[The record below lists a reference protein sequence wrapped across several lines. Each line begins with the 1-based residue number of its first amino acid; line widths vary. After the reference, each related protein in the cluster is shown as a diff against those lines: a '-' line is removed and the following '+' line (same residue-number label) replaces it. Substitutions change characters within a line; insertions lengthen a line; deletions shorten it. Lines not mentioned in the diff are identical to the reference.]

1 MNPMTQKNR
10 TRPSSTSTSTAAVA
24 ASASASA
31 ASAFVGSAPNL
42 SARQL
47 AAFVALAELRS
58 FTRAAAQCHLSQP
71 AFSALIRTLEESLGA
86 RLFDRTT
93 RAVEPTVEGSLCLDP
108 ARRLLQDMRLA
119 TDDLRDHVARRRG
132 RVALAALPALA
143 AGWLP
148 PHLAAFRR
156 DHPGIALDLAD
167 VLSESCVERVRAGRA
182 DLALAAIRA
191 TAPELSAAPFLS
203 DDFYLVCRR
212 DHPLARRRRPRLA
225 ELAHLAVIGLARHS
239 SVRQALDA
247 ALAAQPLRPVL
258 ALEQLS
264 SVAGMVVAGLG
275 VTLVPALTLFH
286 FHHPDLI
293 ARPIADEGLQ
303 RHIYLIRRRD
313 RALSAAA
320 QAMADALWRWAAEGP
335 KRAGVTVWSPPVD
348 IAPSRS

>member
-1 MNPMTQKNR
+1 MNA
-10 TRPSSTSTSTAAVA
+10 STTETSVA
-24 ASASASA
+24 
-31 ASAFVGSAPNL
+31 NL

-47 AAFVALAELRS
+47 AAFVSLAELRS

-93 RAVEPTVEGSLCLDP
+93 RAVEPTVEGTLFLEP

-148 PHLAAFRR
+148 PHLASFRAAY
-156 DHPGIALDLAD
+156 PGIELDLAD
-167 VLSESCVERVRAGRA
+167 VLSESCVERVRSGRA
-182 DLALAAIRA
+182 DLALAAVRA
-191 TAPELSAAPFLS
+191 TAPELSVEPFLS

-212 DHPLARRRRPRLA
+212 DHPLAKRRRPTLA
-225 ELAHLAVIGLARHS
+225 ELARQPLIGLARHS

-247 ALAAQPLRPVL
+247 ALPSQPLRPVL
-258 ALEQLS
+258 VLEQLS
-264 SVAGMVVAGLG
+264 SVSGMVIAGLG

-286 FHHPDLI
+286 FDHPDLV

-320 QAMADALWRWAAEGP
+320 QAMAESLWRWAAEGP
-335 KRAGVTVWSPPVD
+335 KRAGVTVRS
-348 IAPSRS
+348 APATP

>member
-1 MNPMTQKNR
+1 MNQRRAPVVDL
-10 TRPSSTSTSTAAVA
+10 PVA
-24 ASASASA
+24 
-31 ASAFVGSAPNL
+31 NL

-58 FTRAAAQCHLSQP
+58 FTRAASQCHLSQP

-93 RAVEPTVEGSLCLDP
+93 RAVEPTAEGALFLEP

-148 PHLAAFRR
+148 PLLAAFRR
-156 DHPGIALDLAD
+156 DYPGIEIDLAD
-167 VLSESCVERVRAGRA
+167 VLSESCVERVRSGRA
-182 DLALAAIRA
+182 DLALAALRS
-191 TAPELSAAPFLS
+191 TAPELSVEPFLS
-203 DDFYLVCRR
+203 DVFYLVCRR
-212 DHPLARRRRPRLA
+212 DHPLAKRRKPTLA
-225 ELAHLAVIGLARHS
+225 ELAQQPLIGLARHS

-247 ALAAQPLRPVL
+247 ALPSQPLRPVL
-258 ALEQLS
+258 ELEQLS

-286 FHHPDLI
+286 FEHPELI

-313 RALSAAA
+313 RALSSAA
-320 QAMADALWRWAAEGP
+320 QAMAEALWGWAAEWTR
-335 KRAGVTVWSPPVD
+335 RAGVMVHAHTTHPC
-348 IAPSRS
+348 

>member
-1 MNPMTQKNR
+1 MNQTTPMNQG
-10 TRPSSTSTSTAAVA
+10 STDGAVA
-24 ASASASA
+24 
-31 ASAFVGSAPNL
+31 NL

-71 AFSALIRTLEESLGA
+71 AFSALIRTLEDSLGA

-93 RAVEPTVEGSLCLDP
+93 RAVEPTVEGSLFLEP

-156 DHPGIALDLAD
+156 DYPGIELDLAD
-167 VLSESCVERVRAGRA
+167 VLSESCVERVRSGRA
-182 DLALAAIRA
+182 DLALAAVRA
-191 TAPELSAAPFLS
+191 TAPELSVEPFLS
-203 DDFYLVCRR
+203 DLFYLVCRR
-212 DHPLARRRRPRLA
+212 DHPLAKRRKPTLA
-225 ELAHLAVIGLARHS
+225 ELAQQPLIGLARHS
-239 SVRQALDA
+239 SVRQALNA
-247 ALAAQPLRPVL
+247 AVPSQPLRPL
-258 ALEQLS
+258 LELEQLS
-264 SVAGMVVAGLG
+264 SVAGMVLAGLG

-286 FHHPDLI
+286 FDHPDLVS
-293 ARPIADEGLQ
+293 RPITRAVAEEPLQ

-320 QAMADALWRWAAEGP
+320 QAMADSLWRWAADGP
-335 KRAGVTVWSPPVD
+335 KRAGVTVVPPQ
-348 IAPSRS
+348 I

>member
-1 MNPMTQKNR
+1 MNQLAPLS
-10 TRPSSTSTSTAAVA
+10 P
-24 ASASASA
+24 
-31 ASAFVGSAPNL
+31 SAPDFPLANL

-47 AAFVALAELRS
+47 AAFVALAEERS
-58 FTRAAAQCHLSQP
+58 FTRAAARCHLSQP
-71 AFSALIRTLEESLGA
+71 AFSALIRTLEDGLGA

-93 RAVEPTVEGSLCLDP
+93 RTVEPTAEGALFLEP

-119 TDDLRDHVARRRG
+119 ADDLRDHVARRRG

-156 DHPGIALDLAD
+156 TYPGIELDLAD
-167 VLSESCVERVRAGRA
+167 VLSESCVERVRSGRA
-182 DLALAAIRA
+182 DLALAALRA
-191 TAPELSAAPFLS
+191 TAPELSVEPFLS
-203 DDFYLVCRR
+203 DVFFLVCRR
-212 DHPLARRRRPRLA
+212 DHPLARRRRPPLA
-225 ELAHLAVIGLARHS
+225 ELEGQPLIGLARHS

-247 ALAAQPLRPVL
+247 ALPGRPLAPVL
-258 ALEQLS
+258 TLEQLS

-286 FHHPDLI
+286 FAHADLV
-293 ARPIADEGLQ
+293 ARPIAETGLQ

-320 QAMADALWRWAAEGP
+320 EAMAQALWRWAGEGP
-335 KRAGVTVWSPPVD
+335 RRSGITVHA
-348 IAPSRS
+348 APASVPARMTVGPATATPGRRG

>member
-1 MNPMTQKNR
+1 MNQA
-10 TRPSSTSTSTAAVA
+10 STELA
-24 ASASASA
+24 
-31 ASAFVGSAPNL
+31 GSAGSAGSADGSAIANL

-93 RAVEPTVEGSLCLDP
+93 RTVEPTVEGSLFLEP

-156 DHPGIALDLAD
+156 DYPGIELDLAD
-167 VLSESCVERVRAGRA
+167 VLSESCVERVRSGRA
-182 DLALAAIRA
+182 DLALAAVRT
-191 TAPELSAAPFLS
+191 TAPELSAWPFLS

-225 ELAHLAVIGLARHS
+225 ELENQALIGLARHS
-239 SVRQALDA
+239 SVRQALDT
-247 ALAAQPLRPVL
+247 ALPSQPSQRLRPVL
-258 ALEQLS
+258 ELEQLS
-264 SVAGMVVAGLG
+264 TVAGMVVAGLG

-286 FHHPDLI
+286 FNHPDLV
-293 ARPIADEGLQ
+293 ARPIAEEGLQ

-320 QAMADALWRWAAEGP
+320 QAMADALWRWAAQGP
-335 KRAGVTVWSPPVD
+335 KRAGVTVRS
-348 IAPSRS
+348 APADVAM

>member
-1 MNPMTQKNR
+1 MNQMTPMNQG
-10 TRPSSTSTSTAAVA
+10 STDGAVA
-24 ASASASA
+24 
-31 ASAFVGSAPNL
+31 NL

-71 AFSALIRTLEESLGA
+71 AFSALIRTLEDSLGA

-93 RAVEPTVEGSLCLDP
+93 RAVEPTVEGSLFLEP

-156 DHPGIALDLAD
+156 DYPGIELDLAD
-167 VLSESCVERVRAGRA
+167 VLSESCVERVRSGRA
-182 DLALAAIRA
+182 DLALAAVRA
-191 TAPELSAAPFLS
+191 TAPELSVEPFLS
-203 DDFYLVCRR
+203 DVFYLVCRR
-212 DHPLARRRRPRLA
+212 DHPLAKRRKPTLA
-225 ELAHLAVIGLARHS
+225 ELAQQPLIGLARHS

-247 ALAAQPLRPVL
+247 ALPSQPLRPL
-258 ALEQLS
+258 LELEQLS
-264 SVAGMVVAGLG
+264 SVAGMVLAGLG

-286 FHHPDLI
+286 FDHPDLVS
-293 ARPIADEGLQ
+293 RPITHAVADEPLQ

-320 QAMADALWRWAAEGP
+320 QAMADSLWRWAADGP
-335 KRAGVTVWSPPVD
+335 KRAGVTVVPPQ
-348 IAPSRS
+348 I